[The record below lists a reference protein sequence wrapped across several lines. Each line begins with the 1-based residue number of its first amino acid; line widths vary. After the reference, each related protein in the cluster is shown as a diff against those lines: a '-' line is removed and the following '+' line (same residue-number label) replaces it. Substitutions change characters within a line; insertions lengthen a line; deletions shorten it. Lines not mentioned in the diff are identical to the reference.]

1 MEIAGPTASF
11 SLWRSALTWTSIALS
26 PVAAAALLAFSLLY
40 TPCVAAIAAIKREL
54 GIKWAVGVVIWQ
66 CAVAWVMALIVKLI
80 VGIFV

>member
-1 MEIAGPTASF
+1 
-11 SLWRSALTWTSIALS
+11 
-26 PVAAAALLAFSLLY
+26 
-40 TPCVAAIAAIKREL
+40 VAAIAAIKREL